1 METAGAPRM
10 LEYQTKISFRAVL
23 WATAVLPLLGGCLS
37 GGGSDDESSLVDPG
51 GGTGNAA
58 PTISGNPPGAVTA
71 GQAYSFTPTAS
82 DSDGDTLT
90 FSASN
95 LPPWAQINAGNGR
108 ISGTPADGD
117 VGMYT
122 AVSITVS
129 DGSASD
135 RLGPFDIEVLA
146 QGASTGSTTLSW
158 TAPTQNE
165 DGSALTNLA
174 GYKLYWGTEP
184 GSYPNSVT
192 IDNPGVTTYVVENL
206 TAGTYEFVATAFNT
220 SGVESRFSNSATKT
234 VQ

>member
-1 METAGAPRM
+1 M
-10 LEYQTKISFRAVL
+10 LEYQTGISSRVMPGIAAAL
-23 WATAVLPLLGGCLS
+23 LLLGGCLS
-37 GGGSDDESSLVDPG
+37 GGGSDGDSTLANSG

-58 PTISGNPPGAVTA
+58 PTISGNPPGVVTA
-71 GQAYSFTPTAS
+71 GQAYSFAPTAS

-95 LPPWAQINAGNGR
+95 LPSWANINSGNGR

-117 VGMYT
+117 VGMY
-122 AVSITVS
+122 AAISITVS

-135 RLGPFDIEVLA
+135 NLGPFSIEVLA
-146 QGASTGSTTLSW
+146 QGASTGSATLSW

-165 DGSALTNLA
+165 DGSALTDLA

-192 IDNPGVTTYVVENL
+192 IDNPGITTYVVENL

-220 SGVESRFSNSATKT
+220 SGVESRFSSSATKT